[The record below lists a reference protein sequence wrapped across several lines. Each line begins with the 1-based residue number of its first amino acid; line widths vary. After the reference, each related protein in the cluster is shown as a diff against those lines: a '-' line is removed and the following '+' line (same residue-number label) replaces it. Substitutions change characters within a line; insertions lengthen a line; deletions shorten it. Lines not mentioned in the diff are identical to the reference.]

1 MNTKAKIYIAIGL
14 AALIITGLLIA
25 RAVTYVENRGLDKAV
40 ETQRSRADELEKAAV
55 QKEFESARYRDKT
68 EYLERRLEQTA
79 AENRRQD
86 ERLEKLNID
95 TRDARARV
103 ARARSSGPTANDT
116 NSLCEQLAGV
126 GHQCGP
132 VQPGGQGRGADAK

>member
-25 RAVTYVENRGLDKAV
+25 TAVIYVENRGLDKAV

-55 QKEFESARYRDKT
+55 QKEIESARYRDKT
-68 EYLERRLEQTA
+68 EYFERRLEQTA

-95 TRDARARV
+95 TRNARARV
-103 ARARSSGPTANDT
+103 ARARRSGPRANDA
-116 NSLCEQLAGV
+116 NSLCKQLADV

-132 VQPGGQGRGADAK
+132 VQPGGQGR